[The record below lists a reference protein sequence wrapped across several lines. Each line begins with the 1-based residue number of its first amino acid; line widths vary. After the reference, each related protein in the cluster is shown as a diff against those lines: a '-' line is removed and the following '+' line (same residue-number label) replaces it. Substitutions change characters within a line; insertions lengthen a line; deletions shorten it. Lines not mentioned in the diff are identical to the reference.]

1 MRIDRCTIKMEF
13 HLREQNSFHHSF
25 SQLKLKD
32 RQSNLMI
39 FLVVWNDGGS
49 EPPIIH
55 VNTRK
60 EFDILCMKLTEEE
73 KYAVDKS

>member
-1 MRIDRCTIKMEF
+1 
-13 HLREQNSFHHSF
+13 
-25 SQLKLKD
+25 
-32 RQSNLMI
+32 MI

-55 VNTRK
+55 VNTRE

-73 KYAVDKS
+73 KYAVDRVK